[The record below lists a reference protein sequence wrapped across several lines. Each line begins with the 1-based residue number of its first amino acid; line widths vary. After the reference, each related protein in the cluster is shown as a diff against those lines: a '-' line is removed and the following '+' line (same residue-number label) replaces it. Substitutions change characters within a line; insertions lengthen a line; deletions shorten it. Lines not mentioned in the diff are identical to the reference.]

1 MQNCKIIKQN
11 LEVLENHN
19 DLVLVYGHF
28 TTIHPGHIRYL
39 ENAAKK
45 GNKLII
51 ALKQDEKIKGKSRYV
66 FSQEERGN
74 SLAALSIV
82 DYVLFLKDDNF
93 VDVIKSIKPN
103 FLILGKEFEK
113 TEEKNLSEAI
123 FEIKKLGG
131 KVLYDAGDINY
142 SSSELLNGS
151 LNNLFEERKSQFLKA
166 CKKQKITLEKILNS
180 ISKWKSSKIIVI
192 GDSII
197 DQYAACEAIGMS
209 AEAPVVVVK
218 ELKNKNFIGGAA
230 IVAAHIASLGAQC
243 EFISVTGNDSEKEFL
258 SKELKRYGIGLNLII
273 DNIRPTTFKKRYVV
287 DNQKLFRVSKFE
299 DHSINQFLENKIID
313 KLEKLA
319 PNSHSIVISDFVYGV
334 ITDNIIKKVKSL
346 AKKYNLKIFGD
357 LQCSSQIG
365 QITKFKEFSMLC
377 PNEKEARIAINEK
390 ELGLEAIS
398 QKLIKVT
405 KTEKLLM
412 KLGSKGF
419 IVYDRDELGNLF
431 SQYFPALSVNPLD
444 VTGAGD
450 SVLAAMAVGISC
462 DQSTMITSAVAT
474 FMAAISVE
482 QMGNTPINE
491 GAIIKKLQ
499 EFFNVY

>member
-1 MQNCKIIKQN
+1 M
-11 LEVLENHN
+11 
-19 DLVLVYGHF
+19 
-28 TTIHPGHIRYL
+28 
-39 ENAAKK
+39 
-45 GNKLII
+45 
-51 ALKQDEKIKGKSRYV
+51 
-66 FSQEERGN
+66 
-74 SLAALSIV
+74 
-82 DYVLFLKDDNF
+82 
-93 VDVIKSIKPN
+93 
-103 FLILGKEFEK
+103 
-113 TEEKNLSEAI
+113 
-123 FEIKKLGG
+123 
-131 KVLYDAGDINY
+131 
-142 SSSELLNGS
+142 
-151 LNNLFEERKSQFLKA
+151 
-166 CKKQKITLEKILNS
+166 
-180 ISKWKSSKIIVI
+180 
-192 GDSII
+192 
-197 DQYAACEAIGMS
+197 
-209 AEAPVVVVK
+209 
-218 ELKNKNFIGGAA
+218 
-230 IVAAHIASLGAQC
+230 
-243 EFISVTGNDSEKEFL
+243 
-258 SKELKRYGIGLNLII
+258 
-273 DNIRPTTFKKRYVV
+273 
-287 DNQKLFRVSKFE
+287 
-299 DHSINQFLENKIID
+299 
-313 KLEKLA
+313 EKLA

-491 GAIIKKLQ
+491 GAIIEKLQ